1 MELILE
7 NIMERII
14 SHLTSRRGL
23 ISFTGICLTGLIAG
37 STLLFQAGQNVNQMT
52 QAKSGNDI
60 CFQRITQTFTALMVQ
75 DKGSQFLTDDFKKM
89 TSSCLDDLKSVVAAP
104 MAKIL
109 NNLQSDYHWFDQK
122 LNRLSSMQGEVDI
135 YQSNIIDK
143 YSELESLRNQLDSMI
158 MGSLAQARSQTTY
171 SFAIVILSLVGF
183 GLISFVTIYREK
195 TRMREVQALDKQAHS
210 AGAVIDRL
218 FDLVETPN
226 IKAFFAS
233 EYGDLAKEVER
244 LEDSLL
250 KMNTMGEETVYEIE
264 LPKGTPERSIANF
277 QTSFNS
283 ALDGVQ
289 DKAFENGVI
298 LETDLS
304 EEFSVF
310 SKEEPLEQLLLSLFS
325 FAMDNG
331 EKVEI
336 KSKALGGIAY
346 CKVKIPGHS
355 FNQSELDFMNGGEAQ
370 ADTALELI
378 LLRELLTDSE
388 AKVSIRNRTN
398 SKKQTQ
404 TSELE
409 LIFERAHPQSNVK
422 THKTSEREVNIVKG
436 SKRQIRNYLD
446 SQMDA

>member
-23 ISFTGICLTGLIAG
+23 ISFTGICLIGLIAG

-52 QAKSGNDI
+52 QAKAGNDI
-60 CFQRITQTFTALMVQ
+60 CFQRITQTFTALMVR
-75 DKGSQFLTDDFKKM
+75 DNSSQFLTDDFKKM
-89 TSSCLDDLKSVVAAP
+89 TSGCLDDLKSVVTAP

-122 LNRLSSMQGEVDI
+122 LNRLSSMEGEVDI

-158 MGSLAQARSQTTY
+158 MGSLTQARSQTTY
-171 SFAIVILSLVGF
+171 SFAIVALSLVGF
-183 GLISFVTIYREK
+183 GLISFVTIYKEK
-195 TRMREVQALDKQAHS
+195 TRMREIQALDSQAQS
-210 AGAVIDRL
+210 ASAVIDRL

-226 IKAFFAS
+226 IKAFFAA
-233 EYGDLAKEVER
+233 EYGDLKREVER

-264 LPKGTPERSIANF
+264 LPEGTPERNIANF

-289 DKAFENGVI
+289 AKAFENGVI

-325 FAMDNG
+325 FAMDQG
-331 EKVEI
+331 ERVEI
-336 KSKALGGIAY
+336 KSKALGGLAY
-346 CKVKIPGHS
+346 CKVRIPGHS
-355 FNQSELDFMNGGEAQ
+355 FKQSELDFMNGGEAQ

-388 AKVSIRNRTN
+388 AKVSLRNRTN

-409 LIFERAHPQSNVK
+409 LIFERANPRAVK
-422 THKTSEREVNIVKG
+422 ATEREVNIVKG

-446 SQMDA
+446 SQLDA